1 MIYII
6 RNAVK
11 DDVKSIAIM
20 FHNTVS
26 KVNSKDYTQEQI
38 KAWQDRATP
47 ERWAELWN
55 SGLEFI
61 VAEDADKQIV
71 GFASFNKDGYIH
83 SMFVHYLHQGEGIA
97 TALLHETEQRLKGL
111 ILTSE
116 VSITAKPFFEK
127 MGFRVVKQQSVVLN
141 GVELVNY
148 EMTKLN
154 EPSIH
159 ISAFNEK

>member
-1 MIYII
+1 MIYSI

-11 DDVKSIAIM
+11 DDVKFLAIM
-20 FHNTVS
+20 FYDTVG

-38 KAWQDRATP
+38 KAWQERATP
-47 ERWAELWN
+47 ERWSELWN

-61 VAEDADKQIV
+61 VAEDVEKQIV
-71 GFASFNKDGYIH
+71 GFASFNNDGYIH
-83 SMFVHYLHQGEGIA
+83 SMFVHHLHQGEGIA
-97 TALLHETEQRLKGL
+97 TALLCEIEQRLKGL

-127 MGFRVVKQQSVVLN
+127 AGFRVVKQQSVILN

-148 EMTKLN
+148 KMTKLN
-154 EPSIH
+154 ETST
-159 ISAFNEK
+159 SY

>member
-6 RNAVK
+6 RNTVK

-61 VAEDADKQIV
+61 VAENVEKQIV
-71 GFASFNKDGYIH
+71 GFASFNEDGYIH
-83 SMFVHYLHQGEGIA
+83 SMFVHHLHQGKGIA
-97 TALLHETEQRLKGL
+97 TALLCEIEQQLKCL

-148 EMTKLN
+148 EMTKSN
-154 EPSIH
+154 EPST
-159 ISAFNEK
+159 SY